1 MPSQIRTLIGN
12 PTRTIAAVLGFLIV
26 AAAGNAAV
34 SQDLD
39 DVAASL
45 TDPIVGVWTGTA
57 AEPEKEGYQV
67 RLTFVSPKG
76 GIVRYPG
83 ETPCGGVLTGDRHGD
98 EYEYQESITFN
109 GLDERS
115 DGCFDGVM
123 RLSIDGDTMKLDW
136 SGTYEGQERTAT
148 GELKRQGKRVR

>member
-1 MPSQIRTLIGN
+1 MSTREHIEGPRRIIG
-12 PTRTIAAVLGFLIV
+12 AVLGLLIV
-26 AAAGNAAV
+26 AATGGAALA
-34 SQDLD
+34 QDLD
-39 DVAASL
+39 DVAGTL
-45 TDPIVGVWTGTA
+45 TDAIVGIWAGTV
-57 AEPEKEGYQV
+57 AEPEKEPYQV

-83 ETPCGGVLTGDRHGD
+83 ETPCGGMLTGDRHGD
-98 EYEYQESITFN
+98 DYEYQETITFN

-123 RLSIDGDTMKLDW
+123 RLSVDGDTMKLDW
-136 SGTYEGQERTAT
+136 TGTYDGQERTAS

>member
-1 MPSQIRTLIGN
+1 M
-12 PTRTIAAVLGFLIV
+12 IAAVLGICIGMTAGS
-26 AAAGNAAV
+26 AAIA
-34 SQDLD
+34 QDLD

-45 TDPIVGVWTGTA
+45 TDPIVGIWTGTA
-57 AEPEKEGYQV
+57 NEPEKEAYQV

-83 ETPCGGVLTGDRHGD
+83 ETPCGGVLTGERHGD
-98 EYEYQESITFN
+98 EYEYQESITYN

-123 RLSIDGDTMKLDW
+123 RLSIDGDTMTLTW
-136 SGTYEGQERTAT
+136 TGTYNGEERTAS